1 MLQRIRHVIRDQKGL
16 APLEY
21 ALIAGLIFSA
31 ILNGTLAL
39 SPKLKTAYQNIG
51 KTLVERDAGT

>member
-1 MLQRIRHVIRDQKGL
+1 MLQRIRLAMRDEKGI

-31 ILNGTLAL
+31 LLNVTLTL
-39 SPKLKTAYQNIG
+39 SPKLKTAYSNLG
-51 KTLVERDAGT
+51 TTLTKHATGT